1 MPLNRHPPKRGARW
15 LGIAAL
21 VLAFVGY
28 RVYAIRRGDALEPH
42 APGSPTPAGS
52 AALPADAGP
61 PRHLPLD
68 PAVRRKM
75 RLAPRRGAAFALAFG
90 KGRLGQ
96 VTEDALTV
104 RDTSTYRVK
113 LKLGLEKPRAVTA
126 LADGSLFCPGGR
138 QTLRLLWHDDKPRVY
153 PPMPLLPGSQVFG
166 DRVDPDRVWSVSAS
180 GKTLFGYDLVKKEG
194 ELLGPTELI
203 ELEGFDRH
211 ALTSIR
217 DGSFV
222 YSTESGFSRFH
233 GTGKK
238 EPVQANSTDVFRI
251 LPGSR
256 PDTMWLLRLDRRASL
271 HGLVGGKLARLETVN
286 LEADPFDA
294 ESAGGLLAVLELD
307 QPSDAPWTF
316 VLEVFDVSG
325 KRKFREAL
333 PAIETLGEDWVERLT
348 ENRGLAVS
356 ADPPAVAIGGPT
368 ALTVFDARNG
378 TKVFA
383 EP

>member
-1 MPLNRHPPKRGARW
+1 MPSDRHPPKRAARW
-15 LGIAAL
+15 LGILAVA
-21 VLAFVGY
+21 VAFVGY
-28 RVYAIRRGDALEPH
+28 RVYAIRRGDAPEPH
-42 APGSPTPAGS
+42 PGAPAPAAS

-75 RLAPRRGAAFALAFG
+75 KLAPRKGAAVALAFA

-96 VTEDALTV
+96 VTENALTV
-104 RDTSTYRVK
+104 RDTASYRVK
-113 LKLGLEKPRAVTA
+113 LKLDVEKPRGVAA
-126 LADGSLFCPGGR
+126 LADGSLFCPGER
-138 QTLRLLWHDDKPRVY
+138 RSLRLLWHDDKPRVY
-153 PPMPLLPGSQVFG
+153 PPMALLPGSQVFG
-166 DRVDPDRVWSVSAS
+166 DRVDPERVWSLSAS
-180 GKTLFGYDLVKKEG
+180 GKKLFGFGLVEKTG
-194 ELLGPTELI
+194 ELLAPTDWVELD
-203 ELEGFDRH
+203 GFDHH
-211 ALTSIR
+211 ALASMR
-217 DGSFV
+217 DGSFM

-256 PDTMWLLRLDRRASL
+256 PDTVWLLRLDRRVSL
-271 HGLVGGKLARLETVN
+271 HGLVDGKLARLATVN

-294 ESAGGLLAVLELD
+294 ESAGTLLAVLELD
-307 QPSDAPWTF
+307 QPSDAPWGF

-325 KRKFREAL
+325 KRKFRETL
-333 PAIETLGEDWVERLT
+333 PAVETLGDDWVERLT
-348 ENRGLAVS
+348 ENRSLALS
-356 ADPPAVAIGGPT
+356 AEPPVVAIGGPT